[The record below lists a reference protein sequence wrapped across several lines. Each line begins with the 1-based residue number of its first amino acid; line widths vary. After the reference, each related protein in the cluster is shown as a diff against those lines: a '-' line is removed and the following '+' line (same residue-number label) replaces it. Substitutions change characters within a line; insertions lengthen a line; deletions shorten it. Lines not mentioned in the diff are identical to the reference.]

1 MSTRVRPGPIPTVIY
16 GVHPVVETLKAG
28 KRRIEE
34 IYLGKEPPGDSDLS
48 ALLLASG
55 VPVSLVSGRRLVSIA
70 GTPHHQGV
78 AARVE
83 PFPYTDV
90 RDILSESAVGREVL
104 LILDEIQDPA
114 NLGSI
119 LRSAECLGSAGVI
132 ISKDRAVSITPTVEK
147 ASAGASAHVPVARTV
162 NLVRGMEQVKTAGY
176 WIYAAE
182 MKAGEICYEVDLTG
196 KIAFVLGSE
205 GKGLR
210 RLVRKQCDREI
221 SIPVVG
227 KINSLNVAQTAAIL
241 LAESFR
247 QRVLGAA
254 ASKNT
259 LDK

>member
-1 MSTRVRPGPIPTVIY
+1 LSTRVQLGRSTTIIY

-28 KRRIEE
+28 KRRVEA
-34 IYLGKEPPGDSDLS
+34 IYLAKEPPGDSDLS
-48 ALLLASG
+48 DLLLASG
-55 VPVSLVSGRRLVSIA
+55 VAVSLVSGPRLVSLA

-83 PFPYTDV
+83 PFPYTDLTDV
-90 RDILSESAVGREVL
+90 LSESAVGREVL

-132 ISKDRAVSITPTVEK
+132 IGKDRAVSITPSVEK

-162 NLVRGMEQVKTAGY
+162 NLARTIEQVKAAGY
-176 WIYAAE
+176 WVYAAE
-182 MKAGEICYEVDLTG
+182 MEAGEICYEVDLTG

-210 RLVRKQCDREI
+210 RLVRQQCDREI
-221 SIPVVG
+221 SIPLVG
-227 KINSLNVAQTAAIL
+227 KIDSLNVAQTAAIL

-247 QRVLGAA
+247 QRVLGTA

-259 LDK
+259 LGK